1 MLKMIKFESLHTAFE
16 WAFDERESLAQLKYD
31 FELDDEFERV
41 RDVTFVIS
49 DDLLEEYLLENT
61 FIIQY
66 ENGYAFYDQED
77 LENND
82 DLRYELA
89 GILGNNKEETSIK
102 LDLVEVIEIIN
113 ESLNLNGINSE
124 VIVDND
130 EIISTIEADNNTTI
144 SVIFDIYELK
154 LNSLELKSFIL
165 NSYMMAIESFD
176 IDEEFN
182 KLWSPSFG
190 KHNNFTPSEFMKILE
205 EDYQYFKNQIVF
217 AKQTLRKINKKLII
231 KGVFKWILIK

>member
-1 MLKMIKFESLHTAFE
+1 MIKFESLHTAFE

-190 KHNNFTPSEFMKILE
+190 KHNNFTPREFMKILE

-217 AKQTLRKINKKLII
+217 AKQTLRK
-231 KGVFKWILIK
+231 

>member
-31 FELDDEFERV
+31 IFELDDEFERV

-205 EDYQYFKNQIVF
+205 EDYQYFLNQIVF
-217 AKQTLRKINKKLII
+217 AKQTLRK
-231 KGVFKWILIK
+231 

>member
-190 KHNNFTPSEFMKILE
+190 KHNNFTLSEFMKILE

-217 AKQTLRKINKKLII
+217 AKQTLRK
-231 KGVFKWILIK
+231 

>member
-130 EIISTIEADNNTTI
+130 EIISTIEKADNNTTI

-217 AKQTLRKINKKLII
+217 AKQTLRK
-231 KGVFKWILIK
+231 